1 MRTTKQK
8 NGLGNKDNKEILM
21 KSKKESNEKTQIVE
35 VTGNLEDLLTEE
47 ELKQLEEDEYLD
59 GGPGNIPN
67 WSRHYKP
74 KEPKRNDSEEIQ
86 ETVVPVTEE
95 EIAERIRNGNYEWTE
110 YDADDIHEFDDYTME
125 ELEAEMEKSRKKLF
139 GNRTDK
145 K

>member
-1 MRTTKQK
+1 
-8 NGLGNKDNKEILM
+8 M
-21 KSKKESNEKTQIVE
+21 KSKKKSNEKAQVIE
-35 VTGNLEDLLTEE
+35 IEIEGNLEDLLTEE

-74 KEPKRNDSEEIQ
+74 KEPKKNDSEEIQ
-86 ETVVPVTEE
+86 EIVVPVTEE
-95 EIAERIRNGNYEWTE
+95 EIAERIRKGNYEWTE
-110 YDADDIHEFDDYTME
+110 YDGDDTAHQFDDLTPEELEEKME
-125 ELEAEMEKSRKKLF
+125 ELRKKLF

>member
-1 MRTTKQK
+1 
-8 NGLGNKDNKEILM
+8 M
-21 KSKKESNEKTQIVE
+21 KSKKKSDEKAQVIE
-35 VTGNLEDLLTEE
+35 IEIEGNLEDLLTEE

-59 GGPGNIPN
+59 GGPGYIPN

-74 KEPKRNDSEEIQ
+74 KEQKKIEDGIQ
-86 ETVVPVTEE
+86 VTVVPVTEE

-139 GNRTDK
+139 GNRAGK

>member
-1 MRTTKQK
+1 MISLRKVDCSMRSQK
-8 NGLGNKDNKEILM
+8 EKNKEI
-21 KSKKESNEKTQIVE
+21 EIEIE
-35 VTGNLEDLLTEE
+35 GNLEDLLTEE

-74 KEPKRNDSEEIQ
+74 KEPKKNDSEEIQ
-86 ETVVPVTEE
+86 EIVVPVTEE
-95 EIAERIRNGNYEWTE
+95 EIAERIRKGNYEWTE
-110 YDADDIHEFDDYTME
+110 YDGDDTAHQFDDLTPEELEEKME
-125 ELEAEMEKSRKKLF
+125 ELRKKLF

>member
-1 MRTTKQK
+1 
-8 NGLGNKDNKEILM
+8 M

-59 GGPGNIPN
+59 GGPGNIPY

>member
-1 MRTTKQK
+1 
-8 NGLGNKDNKEILM
+8 M

-95 EIAERIRNGNYEWTE
+95 EIAERIRKGNYEWTE
-110 YDADDIHEFDDYTME
+110 YDGDDTAHQFDD
-125 ELEAEMEKSRKKLF
+125 
-139 GNRTDK
+139 
-145 K
+145 

>member
-1 MRTTKQK
+1 
-8 NGLGNKDNKEILM
+8 M

-125 ELEAEMEKSRKKLF
+125 ELEAEMEKSKKKLF